1 MQKTRILIVE
11 DETAIAKMIAMNL
24 RVANYDAV
32 IYEDGAEAAKG
43 LEQDHAYDLALLDVM
58 VPGMDGFTLLPIVR
72 EYGIP
77 VIFLTAK
84 DDLASKIQGLK
95 GGAEDYIVKPFEVL
109 ELLVR
114 IEKVLARTKPE
125 EHTLSVL
132 NLEIDF
138 EQHTVRQDGKE
149 VSLKPMEFE
158 LLAVLARNKNRAI
171 SRENLLRMV
180 WGVEYMGETRTVD
193 VQVRIQKTA
202 KAIAKLDA
210 FASLALVAE
219 QNNYVRPKMNDK
231 GLIDI
236 KDGRHPVVEKMISN
250 DMFICNDTYLN
261 DKKERISIITGP
273 NMAGK
278 STYMRQTAL
287 INYILKFPKT
297 LQFLKKKPLKISM

>member
-84 DDLASKIQGLK
+84 DDL
-95 GGAEDYIVKPFEVL
+95 VKPFEVL

-132 NLEIDF
+132 NLEINF

-193 VQVRIQKTA
+193 VHIGQLRKKLNLAEHIKTVS
-202 KAIAKLDA
+202 KLGYR
-210 FASLALVAE
+210 LE
-219 QNNYVRPKMNDK
+219 
-231 GLIDI
+231 
-236 KDGRHPVVEKMISN
+236 E
-250 DMFICNDTYLN
+250 
-261 DKKERISIITGP
+261 
-273 NMAGK
+273 
-278 STYMRQTAL
+278 
-287 INYILKFPKT
+287 
-297 LQFLKKKPLKISM
+297 

>member
-1 MQKTRILIVE
+1 
-11 DETAIAKMIAMNL
+11 
-24 RVANYDAV
+24 
-32 IYEDGAEAAKG
+32 
-43 LEQDHAYDLALLDVM
+43 
-58 VPGMDGFTLLPIVR
+58 MDGFALLPIVR

-180 WGVEYMGETRTVD
+180 WGVEYVGETRTVD
-193 VQVRIQKTA
+193 VHIGQLRKKLNLADHIKTVS
-202 KAIAKLDA
+202 KLGYR
-210 FASLALVAE
+210 LE
-219 QNNYVRPKMNDK
+219 
-231 GLIDI
+231 
-236 KDGRHPVVEKMISN
+236 E
-250 DMFICNDTYLN
+250 
-261 DKKERISIITGP
+261 
-273 NMAGK
+273 
-278 STYMRQTAL
+278 
-287 INYILKFPKT
+287 
-297 LQFLKKKPLKISM
+297 

>member
-32 IYEDGAEAAKG
+32 IYEDGAEATKG

-109 ELLVR
+109 ELLMLNPD
-114 IEKVLARTKPE
+114 KVYSRE

-158 LLAVLARNKNRAI
+158 LLAVLAKNKNRAI

-180 WGVEYMGETRTVD
+180 WGVEYIGETRTVD
-193 VQVRIQKTA
+193 VHIGQLRKKLNLADHIKTVS
-202 KAIAKLDA
+202 KLGYR
-210 FASLALVAE
+210 LE
-219 QNNYVRPKMNDK
+219 
-231 GLIDI
+231 
-236 KDGRHPVVEKMISN
+236 E
-250 DMFICNDTYLN
+250 
-261 DKKERISIITGP
+261 
-273 NMAGK
+273 
-278 STYMRQTAL
+278 
-287 INYILKFPKT
+287 
-297 LQFLKKKPLKISM
+297 

>member
-132 NLEIDF
+132 NLAEHIK
-138 EQHTVRQDGKE
+138 TV
-149 VSLKPMEFE
+149 S
-158 LLAVLARNKNRAI
+158 
-171 SRENLLRMV
+171 
-180 WGVEYMGETRTVD
+180 
-193 VQVRIQKTA
+193 
-202 KAIAKLDA
+202 KLGYR
-210 FASLALVAE
+210 LE
-219 QNNYVRPKMNDK
+219 
-231 GLIDI
+231 
-236 KDGRHPVVEKMISN
+236 E
-250 DMFICNDTYLN
+250 
-261 DKKERISIITGP
+261 
-273 NMAGK
+273 
-278 STYMRQTAL
+278 
-287 INYILKFPKT
+287 
-297 LQFLKKKPLKISM
+297 